1 MAVKAT
7 KKETKDV
14 AGKKTA
20 SSKEASAPKKA
31 ETAKKTEETKKSAP
45 AKGAMYHVSKR
56 ASDNK
61 WCIFI
66 AGSSKVIK
74 TFTTKVEAEAYAK
87 QLSANQGRTAVF
99 HASKGANKGKI
110 RKG

>member
-1 MAVKAT
+1 MASKVT
-7 KKETKDV
+7 KKETAPSKKEV
-14 AGKKTA
+14 KKTT
-20 SSKEASAPKKA
+20 SSKENKKVA
-31 ETAKKTEETKKSAP
+31 TSKKEVEVKKSSSS
-45 AKGAMYHVSKR
+45 KGAMYHVSKR
-56 ASDNK
+56 ALDNK

-74 TFTTKVEAEAYAK
+74 TFLTKAEAETYVK
-87 QLSANQGRTAVF
+87 QLSTNQGRTAVF